1 METRVGGGG
10 GGRNGDLRC
19 KKRAGGHGL
28 RIQKME
34 RLKRKRDRWGQRE
47 GEKAAERQRELKKK
61 TTKKTKSG
69 SEQASEQQCQKRAT
83 VVVCACCRL
92 ARHQLARGRCNWE
105 RWVIMVTNLP
115 LNTCACPLEASLVFS
130 VSSPPTHT
138 PHPPT
143 VSPPPSHHRLRLSV
157 AAISLELSRR
167 THKDLLGFSTGVCGS
182 SGRRAPPRSCKF
194 QISLCDCGG
203 PPDPMR
209 ICVNLQPCGPAKR
222 QK

>member
-1 METRVGGGG
+1 
-10 GGRNGDLRC
+10 
-19 KKRAGGHGL
+19 
-28 RIQKME
+28 ME
-34 RLKRKRDRWGQRE
+34 RLKRKGDRWGQRE
-47 GEKAAERQRELKKK
+47 GEKAAERQRELKKNN
-61 TTKKTKSG
+61 KKTKSG

-130 VSSPPTHT
+130 VSSPPHTHPT
-138 PHPPT
+138 HPLF
-143 VSPPPSHHRLRLSV
+143 HHRLPTIV
-157 AAISLELSRR
+157 FGSLWPPSAWSYLAGLTR
-167 THKDLLGFSTGVCGS
+167 TCSAFQQVSADPPVG
-182 SGRRAPPRSCKF
+182 APPRSCKF
-194 QISLCDCGG
+194 QISLCDRGG